1 VSGALPLERLQRW
14 MQSVVTHPGDIEEAA
29 GSAEARRELPPEQ
42 VGAVIL
48 PSATLTPLE
57 RLEIYQ
63 GMYPLRMEE
72 ALASDFPGLKHF
84 LGDHAFFH
92 LVTAYTE
99 AHPSRSFTLNPLG
112 EHLAAFVATA
122 PVPRPAFC
130 AELARLERTIAEM
143 FDAPETPALGEEAI
157 TQVPAEAWETAR
169 LVPIAALRLL
179 ALRYPAGAYLD
190 SLKDER
196 HQHPSPARADE
207 YVVVYR
213 RDYAV
218 YRQDLSRAA
227 HHLLADLAAGQTVGA
242 AVAAALRRRGRARPQ
257 EDDLFRWF
265 RQWAGAGL
273 FTRVELG

>member
-1 VSGALPLERLQRW
+1 VSGVLPLERLQRW
-14 MQSVVTHPGDIEEAA
+14 MQSVVTHTGAIEEAA
-29 GSAEARRELPPEQ
+29 AGPEARRELPPER
-42 VGAVIL
+42 VGEVIL

-84 LGDHAFFH
+84 LGDHTFFD

-112 EHLAAFVATA
+112 QHLAAFVATA
-122 PVPRPAFC
+122 RVPRPAFC
-130 AELARLERTIAEM
+130 AELARLERTIAET
-143 FDAPETPALGEEAI
+143 FDAPETPALDEEAI
-157 TQVPAEAWETAR
+157 TRVPAEAWETAR
-169 LVPIAALRLL
+169 LVPIAALSLL

-196 HQHPSPARADE
+196 HQHPKIARADE
-207 YVVVYR
+207 WVAVYR
-213 RDYAV
+213 RNFAV

-227 HHLLADLAAGQTVGA
+227 HGLLADLAAGRTVGQ

-257 EDDLFRWF
+257 ADDLFRWF
-265 RQWAGAGL
+265 RQWAAAGM